1 MRAVMREK
9 RFCIYPHASFTDKER
24 AGNHPLGMGKVEIKG
39 GTGSACL
46 GIWAAVFIPQETQP
60 VQRIGKHLREQL
72 CQGKKGRETLCFD
85 P

>member
-1 MRAVMREK
+1 MRTVMWEK
-9 RFCIYPHASFTDKER
+9 RFYIYPHASFPDKER

-39 GTGSACL
+39 GAGSACL
-46 GIWAAVFIPQETQP
+46 GMWAAVFIPQETQP
-60 VQRIGKHLREQL
+60 VQRIGKYLQEQL